1 MRPTQ
6 TPSPVVTP
14 TVTATSSTTPT
25 VKTSPSLTPSV
36 VATKRSVKN
45 HEIND
50 PLNATAYNFI
60 TNLYTT
66 AELPIS
72 AVIISIIL
80 ILELARNATHM
91 EGDHQMGVKIIA
103 ATMFKPALLVIAAQN
118 STMFLNAFNEVSSK
132 NNYWYRQN

>member
-1 MRPTQ
+1 MKSMIRSMLRQITKFPIDDTQ
-6 TPSPVVTP
+6 LS
-14 TVTATSSTTPT
+14 TS
-25 VKTSPSLTPSV
+25 
-36 VATKRSVKN
+36 
-45 HEIND
+45 INEF
-50 PLNATAYNFI
+50 NTTAYNFI

-80 ILELARNATHM
+80 ILELARNDTHM

-103 ATMFKPALLVIAAQN
+103 A
-118 STMFLNAFNEVSSK
+118 TMFLNAFNEVSSK